1 VEVLHHG
8 GGPVPP
14 PRRGGGGPTPLLHRG
29 GVVPWRTMTHAVEE
43 EPAAMAPHHRRGFGG
58 RRDAG
63 AHGRPALRELQQQR
77 PLESSSCQTVATL
90 GELQQQ
96 LIVGELQ
103 QQRPF
108 ETLPAHHCFPEREKK
123 GRREIERDIYST
135 P

>member
-1 VEVLHHG
+1 
-8 GGPVPP
+8 
-14 PRRGGGGPTPLLHRG
+14 
-29 GVVPWRTMTHAVEE
+29 MTHAVEE
-43 EPAAMAPHHRRGFGG
+43 EPAAMAPHHRRGFRG
-58 RRDAG
+58 RRDAD
-63 AHGRPALRELQQQR
+63 AHGRPALKELQQQR

-108 ETLPAHHCFPEREKK
+108 DTLPAYHCFSEREKK